1 MVFVYPLF
9 VQGELLMKPIYKG
22 LSCAGGLLLAAAL
35 AGATTLEE
43 VEAVQAERA
52 EAGKQSQDR
61 IDDIV
66 KETDSLEFEY
76 KQVLKQT
83 EGLKVFNTLMER
95 QINRQEEDISLLNDA
110 IDDVEATGRQMLP
123 LMVRMIESLDLFV
136 EADAPFLLTERRT
149 RVGDL
154 YELMEREDV
163 SVAEK
168 FRKVLEAY
176 QIENQ
181 YGRTIEAYKDAV
193 EHEGATLEVD
203 MLRIGRVALLYQTAD
218 QNTTRRWD
226 RGAKAWVDVE
236 GRDRNQVR
244 YGLRIA
250 LEQVAPDLVMLPVA
264 APEAG

>member
-1 MVFVYPLF
+1 
-9 VQGELLMKPIYKG
+9 MKPIYRG
-22 LSCAGGLLLAAAL
+22 LSCAGALLLTAAL

-43 VEAVQAERA
+43 VEAVQAERVA
-52 EAGKQSQDR
+52 AGKQSQDR

-66 KETDSLEFEY
+66 KETDSMEFEY

-95 QINRQEEDISLLNDA
+95 QINRQEEDISLLNEA

-123 LMVRMIESLDLFV
+123 LMVRMIESLELFV
-136 EADAPFLLTERRT
+136 EADIPFHLDDRRERVT
-149 RVGDL
+149 AL
-154 YELMEREDV
+154 YDLMEAEDV

-176 QIENQ
+176 QIEIEF
-181 YGRTIEAYKDAV
+181 GHRIEAYEASVD
-193 EHEGATLEVD
+193 HEGATLEVD
-203 MLRIGRVALLYQTAD
+203 MLRIGRVALFYQTAD
-218 QNTTRRWD
+218 QSETRRWD
-226 RGAKAWVDVE
+226 HESKSWMDVG

-244 YGLRIA
+244 FGLR
-250 LEQVAPDLVMLPVA
+250 VADQQTAPELLMLPVV